1 MSIGQFAQATGLTVK
16 RLRHYD
22 STGTLHAAQVDE
34 ASGYRYYEPA
44 QVADALL
51 LAALRDSG
59 VGLRE
64 VAEVLS
70 ARANRDEHIAT
81 ALYRTKSDTES
92 ARDRIARTIK
102 QLGLVPRVPIAL
114 RWIEQQHILSAS
126 ADLTFDE
133 CGPWFDEVY
142 PQLVRR
148 AHGPTGAGGAGGAS
162 YASSF
167 FTEGRGTVTA
177 FLPVPA
183 NTPDAVTLVGGYFAV
198 ATHEGPYDTFRPTY
212 AALGEYVHQHHTPDN
227 TIPVGEHYLIGPSE
241 SSDPRDWRSEV
252 HWAIR
257 SEH

>member
-1 MSIGQFAQATGLTVK
+1 M
-16 RLRHYD
+16 
-22 STGTLHAAQVDE
+22 
-34 ASGYRYYEPA
+34 
-44 QVADALL
+44 LL
-51 LAALRDSG
+51 VALRDSG

-114 RWIEQQHILSAS
+114 RWIEQQHVLSAS

-142 PQLVRR
+142 PQLARR
-148 AHGPTGAGGAGGAS
+148 AQGPTGAGGAS

-177 FLPVPA
+177 FLPVPE
-183 NTPDAVTLVGGYFAV
+183 NTPDAV
-198 ATHEGPYDTFRPTY
+198 ATHEGPYDTFRPPTY
-212 AALGEYVHQHHTPDN
+212 AALGEYVHQHHTPDS
-227 TIPVGEHYLIGPSE
+227 TIPVREHYLMGPSE
-241 SSDPRDWRSEV
+241 SSDSRDWRSEV